1 MSMHHVNFDPLVQSF
16 PSHLGAPDSYWAS
29 RQALPALCS
38 SLSGTLQTEVAIIGG
53 GYSGLLTA
61 YYLAN
66 QFNIDC
72 CVLEA
77 NQVGFGASARNAGF
91 VLKGSGR
98 LGYQQM
104 AKRWDLDTA
113 KGIYREF
120 SDAVSRVDGL
130 IQDNHIDCEPQQKG
144 YLKIAH
150 NEKAMAQLTSAAG
163 FIRDH
168 LGEDAAFIS
177 REQLSTEL
185 MDHQQAYGALRLKDG
200 FGVNPLKL
208 LLGYKKLV
216 QNQHVP
222 IYEKTCVT
230 QWIEEFGKHRLVTEA
245 GEVLAKKVVTLGN
258 AYTPKRFNERV
269 DNHFLPILSQIFV
282 TEPLTQEQL
291 ALSGLKTNQVTMDTR
306 ILKYYYRL
314 LPDNRLLFGGRGAI
328 YGKDAHKPQYLQR
341 LHLAML
347 QCFPSLSS
355 INIAYNWTGW
365 IAAAMDDM
373 PHVYASNGVGYSL
386 GYCGAGVSFSAQAA
400 FRLAQQIAGES
411 VPDLPLYTQAL
422 PAFPFPRARRA
433 GQWAYY
439 HYAWLKDKCG

>member
-1 MSMHHVNFDPLVQSF
+1 MLKHHVNFDPLIHDF
-16 PSHLGAPDSYWAS
+16 PHRLDMPDSYWAS
-29 RQALPALCS
+29 TQDLPAMCPRLR
-38 SLSGTLQTEVAIIGG
+38 GTHQTEVAIIGG
-53 GYSGLLTA
+53 GYTGLLTA

-66 QFNIDC
+66 EFNIDC

-77 NQVGFGASARNAGF
+77 NRVGFGGSARNAGF

-98 LGYQQM
+98 LGYQKM
-104 AKRWDLDTA
+104 AKRWDLATA

-120 SDAVSRVDGL
+120 SDAVSRVEGL
-130 IQDNHIDCEPQQKG
+130 IQDHHIRCEPEQKG

-150 NEKAMAQLTSAAG
+150 NEKAMTQLTQAAR
-163 FIRDH
+163 FISEH
-168 LGEDAAFIS
+168 LGEDAEFIH
-177 REQLSTEL
+177 RDQLTAEL
-185 MDHQQAYGALRLKDG
+185 MDHKQAYGALRLNDG
-200 FGVNPLKL
+200 FGINPLKL

-216 QNQHVP
+216 QAQKVP
-222 IYEKTCVT
+222 LFEDACVL
-230 QWIEEFGKHRLVTEA
+230 QWIEERGKHRLITGT
-245 GEVLAKKVVTLGN
+245 GELTAKKVITVGN
-258 AYTPKRFNERV
+258 AYTPKRFNHRV

-282 TEPLTQEQL
+282 TEPLTAEQL
-291 ALSGLKTNQVTMDTR
+291 TLSGLKTHQVTMDTR

-328 YGKDAHKPQYLQR
+328 NGKDAHKERYLQR
-341 LHLAML
+341 LYLAML

-373 PHVYASNGVGYSL
+373 PHVYEKNGVGYSL
-386 GYCGAGVSFSAQAA
+386 GYCGSGVSFSAQAA

-422 PAFPFPRARRA
+422 PAFPLPRSRRA

-439 HYAWLKDKCG
+439 HYAWLKDKWG